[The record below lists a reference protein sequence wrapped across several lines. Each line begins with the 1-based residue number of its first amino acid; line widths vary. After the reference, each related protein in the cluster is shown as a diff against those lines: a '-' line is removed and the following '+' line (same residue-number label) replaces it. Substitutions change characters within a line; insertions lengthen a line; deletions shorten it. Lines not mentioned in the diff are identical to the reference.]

1 MVKLPLSTEA
11 SNKLIAF
18 LYGFE
23 LEADTSLEVIKEL
36 IFYGGVC
43 GVRSEVILKKSSNLY
58 CMLELRRVLMVGT
71 KVSKGFFV

>member
-43 GVRSEVILKKSSNLY
+43 GESP
-58 CMLELRRVLMVGT
+58 
-71 KVSKGFFV
+71 